1 MVSCVRDRSTH
12 TWWLLQALRCFNRD
26 ELMGLICGDRCTKP
40 SLATDSWPGRHLD
53 RQEGGCNQYCGV
65 ENKPIEIKMDWG
77 LMILLA
83 GGRAVGMA
91 WL

>member
-1 MVSCVRDRSTH
+1 
-12 TWWLLQALRCFNRD
+12 
-26 ELMGLICGDRCTKP
+26 MGLICGDPCTKP
-40 SLATDSWPGRHLD
+40 RLATDSWPGRHLD
-53 RQEGGCNQYCGV
+53 RQEGGCNQYYVV

-91 WL
+91 